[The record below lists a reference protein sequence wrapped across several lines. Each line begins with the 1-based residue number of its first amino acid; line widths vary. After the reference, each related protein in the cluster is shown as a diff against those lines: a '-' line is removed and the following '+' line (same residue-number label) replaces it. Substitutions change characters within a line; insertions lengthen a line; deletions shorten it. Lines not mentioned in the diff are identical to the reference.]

1 MCPPPAAAFMR
12 TPAAGAR
19 TPMDDHE
26 LPPGPLLH
34 MVRQCYMDLLRE
46 EVRLE
51 DCAPEQARAAAL
63 AALARCR
70 NVLCVVTRRL
80 VANPEHI

>member
-1 MCPPPAAAFMR
+1 MHAPTVDVCV
-12 TPAAGAR
+12 
-19 TPMDDHE
+19 PMDDHE

-51 DCAPEQARAAAL
+51 DCAPEQARETAL
-63 AALARCR
+63 LALGQCR
-70 NVLCVVTRRL
+70 NMLCIVTRRL
-80 VANPEHI
+80 VADPEHI